1 MLTIGKLIMI
11 GLVLAL
17 IGLVIGAIW
26 RVRKERRQHELYA
39 EPDLGNMH
47 DLLVDTEQDVAMVVR
62 KTTEQYSRAVDAGA
76 ASWSA
81 DSESTSVAAGESSA
95 NQTGSFIA
103 LNVFAQNQQTFSG
116 YELLQALLAAG
127 LRFGEMNIFHRY
139 QQDNGQGPILFSLA
153 SATEPGTF
161 DIQQMG
167 TFSCQGLSMFME
179 LSGHPQIDEE
189 RFDLL
194 LTTARQLAE
203 DLAAVV
209 LNDRREP
216 LVDNQVVQYQTR
228 IRLQEAV
235 A

>member
-1 MLTIGKLIMI
+1 MLTVGKLMMI
-11 GLVLAL
+11 GLALAL
-17 IGLVIGAIW
+17 VGLVVGAVW
-26 RVRKERRQHELYA
+26 RVRRERRQHEMYA

-47 DLLVDTEQDVAMVVR
+47 DLLVDSEQDVAVVAR
-62 KTTEQYSRAVDAGA
+62 KSSERHDEEALDEAAEPEMEAEDA
-76 ASWSA
+76 SV
-81 DSESTSVAAGESSA
+81 SESSGG
-95 NQTGSFIA
+95 QTGSFIA
-103 LNVFAQNQQTFSG
+103 LNVFAQDRQSFGG

-127 LRFGEMNIFHRY
+127 LRFGEMGIFHRY

-167 TFSCQGLSMFME
+167 TFSCQGLLMFME

-194 LTTARQLAE
+194 LATAGQLAE

-209 LNDRREP
+209 LNERREP
-216 LVDNQVVQYQTR
+216 LVDNQVVQYKTR
-228 IRLQEAV
+228 IRLQEA
-235 A
+235 AA